1 MKQDMIVILDL
12 GSEENPRLA
21 REIRA
26 LGVYSEIYPHDITLA
41 ELNALPNVKGVIL
54 NGGPNHV
61 VDGVEIDAGPAV
73 YGSGRFY
80 SLATKA
86 ARRGPRMR
94 RSGKPSCPNLY
105 SMPAVRSPTGTW
117 RTSLQTRS
125 S

>member
-41 ELNALPNVKGVIL
+41 ELNALPNVKGIIL
-54 NGGPNHV
+54 NG
-61 VDGVEIDAGPAV
+61 
-73 YGSGRFY
+73 GRFY